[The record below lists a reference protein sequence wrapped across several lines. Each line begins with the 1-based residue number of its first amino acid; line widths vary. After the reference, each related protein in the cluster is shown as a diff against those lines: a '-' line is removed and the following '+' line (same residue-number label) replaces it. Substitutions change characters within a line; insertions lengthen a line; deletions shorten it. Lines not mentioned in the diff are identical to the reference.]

1 MSKKTGFKQGR
12 LGIGTND
19 PKYPLDVIGDI
30 RLTGAIR
37 DGSGRLIV
45 TTANSNQNAEL
56 YNGWKNDASGNLYLA
71 EPGQV
76 MKIGINKI
84 PNGTPSA
91 LDISGG
97 LIIDKLYSKNGGNQD
112 FNTESILEFTN
123 LYVKNKLSNQAGEI
137 KDTDISSTSLDD
149 GETGWLWTANNYLK
163 SEPGIQTIDISAD
176 VIMDGITRNEDHKI
190 KVEKSLFAKNVDVM
204 TNQITANNDLNLN
217 GMMTVSNDFRL
228 EYNLNV
234 NNIDIST
241 NLTVEGNLKS
251 EHVLFTKQTT
261 IHDLLDASN
270 IDVSNAVVNNDT
282 VVENS
287 IRATG
292 DVSSNDVSCNN
303 LFITNELTATHIDI
317 SNNLLIRPQQLKE
330 IDIENKATVLQ
341 TVDVSYVRVYTD
353 MDVSENMVIDGNMDI
368 SAGKLNKY
376 LDVSGIYVKN
386 LGTIKNLKIREKAV
400 MKGQV
405 DISGNLNM
413 INRLFAS
420 SMVGMI
426 GWFASENIPP
436 GWLVCDGGKYTKA
449 LYTDLSNCI
458 GNTYNAQDTDGDISF
473 NVPDL
478 TNQFV
483 RSISNKDVADLGN
496 TETYKTGKPTQKS
509 NFQVSLSGEHIHDVD
524 LSGSHSHDYSFNSLH
539 SGTNIG
545 STTIPST
552 NVYIDSSKS
561 RNTNNQNVTIEN
573 NITGSEIFSNTLKN
587 LSNYSQ
593 SFGSWHNISTAPSN
607 APSEIRG
614 NTAIYLEKKWDGGG
628 GWKTIAGNWG
638 SYYDRPIHW
647 TQNWQRRERVVYDS
661 KSWKFINTKY
671 KRIPPSPSPSH
682 NNNNQDKTFLEK
694 IDYTTKDITFDKSGN
709 HTHVVDDKEN
719 THSHTLSNWHNE
731 SVPKHTILLP
741 CIKY

>member
-71 EPGQV
+71 EPGQT

-84 PNGTPSA
+84 PGGTSSA
-91 LDISGG
+91 LDVSGG
-97 LIIDKLYSKNGGNQD
+97 LLIDKLYSKNGNQD

-149 GETGWLWTANNYLK
+149 GQTGWLWTANNYLK

-190 KVEKSLFAKNVDVM
+190 KVEKSLFAKNVNIM
-204 TNQITANNDLNLN
+204 TKIITANNDLNLN
-217 GMMTVSNDFRL
+217 GMLTVSNDFTL
-228 EYNLNV
+228 TDNLNV

-282 VVENS
+282 IVEKS
-287 IRATG
+287 IHATG
-292 DVSSNDVSCNN
+292 NVTSNDVSCNN
-303 LFITNELTATHIDI
+303 LFITNKLKATHIDI

-330 IDIENKATVLQ
+330 LDVQNKATVLK
-341 TVDVSYVRVYTD
+341 TVDVSYVRVNTD
-353 MDVSENMVIDGNMDI
+353 MDVSENMVIDKNMDI
-368 SAGKLNKY
+368 SAGKLNKH
-376 LDVSGIYVKN
+376 LDVSGIYVKKR
-386 LGTIKNLKIREKAV
+386 GTIKNLKIREKAV

-405 DISGNLNM
+405 NISGNLNM
-413 INRLFAS
+413 KNRIFAS

-436 GWLVCDGGKYTKA
+436 GARRVKLDQRSP
-449 LYTDLSNCI
+449 LS
-458 GNTYNAQDTDGDISF
+458 
-473 NVPDL
+473 
-478 TNQFV
+478 
-483 RSISNKDVADLGN
+483 
-496 TETYKTGKPTQKS
+496 
-509 NFQVSLSGEHIHDVD
+509 
-524 LSGSHSHDYSFNSLH
+524 
-539 SGTNIG
+539 
-545 STTIPST
+545 
-552 NVYIDSSKS
+552 S
-561 RNTNNQNVTIEN
+561 R
-573 NITGSEIFSNTLKN
+573 
-587 LSNYSQ
+587 
-593 SFGSWHNISTAPSN
+593 
-607 APSEIRG
+607 
-614 NTAIYLEKKWDGGG
+614 
-628 GWKTIAGNWG
+628 AG
-638 SYYDRPIHW
+638 
-647 TQNWQRRERVVYDS
+647 RR
-661 KSWKFINTKY
+661 
-671 KRIPPSPSPSH
+671 
-682 NNNNQDKTFLEK
+682 L
-694 IDYTTKDITFDKSGN
+694 
-709 HTHVVDDKEN
+709 
-719 THSHTLSNWHNE
+719 
-731 SVPKHTILLP
+731 
-741 CIKY
+741 

>member
-84 PNGTPSA
+84 PNVTSSA
-91 LDISGG
+91 LDVSGG
-97 LIIDKLYSKNGGNQD
+97 LLIDKLYSKNGGNQD

-190 KVEKSLFAKNVDVM
+190 KVEKSLFAKNVIM
-204 TNQITANNDLNLN
+204 TKKITAQNDLNLN
-217 GMMTVSNDFRL
+217 GILTVSNDFRL
-228 EYNLNV
+228 EDNLNV

-282 VVENS
+282 IVEKS
-287 IRATG
+287 IHATG

-317 SNNLLIRPQQLKE
+317 SNNMLIRPQQSKK
-330 IDIENKATVLQ
+330 IDIENKATVLK
-341 TVDVSYVRVYTD
+341 TVDVSYVRVYAD
-353 MDVSENMVIDGNMDI
+353 MDVSENMVIDKNMDI
-368 SAGKLNKY
+368 SAGKLNKH
-376 LDVSGIYVKN
+376 LDVSGIYVKKR
-386 LGTIKNLKIREKAV
+386 GTVKNLKIREKAV
-400 MKGQV
+400 MKGLV

-413 INRLFAS
+413 KNRLFAS

-426 GWFASENIPP
+426 GWFASENIPASLILNLLEP
-436 GWLVCDGGKYTKA
+436 
-449 LYTDLSNCI
+449 S
-458 GNTYNAQDTDGDISF
+458 
-473 NVPDL
+473 
-478 TNQFV
+478 
-483 RSISNKDVADLGN
+483 VA
-496 TETYKTGKPTQKS
+496 
-509 NFQVSLSGEHIHDVD
+509 
-524 LSGSHSHDYSFNSLH
+524 
-539 SGTNIG
+539 
-545 STTIPST
+545 
-552 NVYIDSSKS
+552 
-561 RNTNNQNVTIEN
+561 
-573 NITGSEIFSNTLKN
+573 
-587 LSNYSQ
+587 
-593 SFGSWHNISTAPSN
+593 
-607 APSEIRG
+607 
-614 NTAIYLEKKWDGGG
+614 
-628 GWKTIAGNWG
+628 
-638 SYYDRPIHW
+638 
-647 TQNWQRRERVVYDS
+647 
-661 KSWKFINTKY
+661 KFICVLVV
-671 KRIPPSPSPSH
+671 S
-682 NNNNQDKTFLEK
+682 
-694 IDYTTKDITFDKSGN
+694 YTS
-709 HTHVVDDKEN
+709 
-719 THSHTLSNWHNE
+719 L
-731 SVPKHTILLP
+731 
-741 CIKY
+741 

>member
-84 PNGTPSA
+84 PNGTSSA

-190 KVEKSLFAKNVDVM
+190 KVEKSLFAKNVIM
-204 TNQITANNDLNLN
+204 TKKITAQNDLNLN
-217 GMMTVSNDFRL
+217 GMLTVSNDFIL
-228 EYNLNV
+228 KDNLNV

-282 VVENS
+282 IVEKS
-287 IRATG
+287 IHATG
-292 DVSSNDVSCNN
+292 DVTSNDVSCNN

-341 TVDVSYVRVYTD
+341 TVDVSYVHVYTD
-353 MDVSENMVIDGNMDI
+353 MDVSKNMVIDKNMDI
-368 SAGKLNKY
+368 SAGKLNKH
-376 LDVSGIYVKN
+376 LDVSGIYVKKR
-386 LGTIKNLKIREKAV
+386 GTVKNLKIREKAV
-400 MKGQV
+400 MKGRV
-405 DISGNLNM
+405 NISGNLNM
-413 INRLFAS
+413 KNRIFAS

-483 RSISNKDVADLGN
+483 RSIYTDTDTDTDIRLGAKEN
-496 TETYKTGKPTQKS
+496 YKTGKPTGDP
-509 NFQVSLSGEHIHDVD
+509 NFQVTLSGEHIHNIQ
-524 LSGSHSHDYSFNSLH
+524 LSGSHHHDYNFNSLH
-539 SGTNIG
+539 SGNNIN
-545 STTIPST
+545 STTIPPANVHIRNDRST
-552 NVYIDSSKS
+552 YATSND
-561 RNTNNQNVTIEN
+561 
-573 NITGSEIFSNTLKN
+573 ITDN
-587 LSNYSQ
+587 LS
-593 SFGSWHNISTAPSN
+593 GSPRTTSVFYNSLADSDTGWYWTWYNQIIKKDITAYLHHWSWGKWNRDYEDWLNLAPADSKEYDDAIHWHID
-607 APSEIRG
+607 
-614 NTAIYLEKKWDGGG
+614 EKKKITVKYTDKKWLSSG
-628 GWKTIAGNWG
+628 KI
-638 SYYDRPIHW
+638 
-647 TQNWQRRERVVYDS
+647 E
-661 KSWKFINTKY
+661 Y
-671 KRIPPSPSPSH
+671 KRIPPSYNE
-682 NNNNQDKTFLEK
+682 NNSLQNKTFLK
-694 IDYTTKDITFDKSGN
+694 DIDYTTKDITFDKSGN

>member
-84 PNGTPSA
+84 PNGTSSA

-149 GETGWLWTANNYLK
+149 GQTGWLWTANNYLK
-163 SEPGIQTIDISAD
+163 SEPGIQTIDISAN
-176 VIMDGITRNEDHKI
+176 VIMDGITRNENHKI
-190 KVEKSLFAKNVDVM
+190 KVEKSLFAKNVIM
-204 TNQITANNDLNLN
+204 TKKITADNDLNLN
-217 GMMTVSNDFRL
+217 GMLTVSNDFTL
-228 EYNLNV
+228 KDNLNV

-282 VVENS
+282 VVENL

-317 SNNLLIRPQQLKE
+317 SNNLLIRPQQSKK

-341 TVDVSYVRVYTD
+341 TADVSYVHVYTD
-353 MDVSENMVIDGNMDI
+353 MDLSENMVIDKNMDI
-368 SAGKLNKY
+368 SAGKLNKH
-376 LDVSGIYVKN
+376 LDVSGIYVKKR
-386 LGTIKNLKIREKAV
+386 GTFKNLKIREKSV

-405 DISGNLNM
+405 NISGNLNM
-413 INRLFAS
+413 KNRLFAS

-483 RSISNKDVADLGN
+483 RSISNKNTDYINYLGIKEN
-496 TETYKTGKPTQKS
+496 YKTGKPTQKS
-509 NFQVSLSGEHIHDVD
+509 NFQVTLSGEHIHILDP
-524 LSGSHSHDYSFNSLH
+524 SGEHFHEYKKDNVTNISKYNAKIQKRQDHDGAVQVKPTKVNAIIDIRNDYSLNS
-539 SGTNIG
+539 
-545 STTIPST
+545 STT
-552 NVYIDSSKS
+552 NFNIDSTSYDDAFDRDGRVTETVVTS
-561 RNTNNQNVTIEN
+561 RITI
-573 NITGSEIFSNTLKN
+573 TLGPW
-587 LSNYSQ
+587 SA
-593 SFGSWHNISTAPSN
+593 SFGGSSSSRTVTYNPDVQRKQRTI
-607 APSEIRG
+607 IG
-614 NTAIYLEKKWDGGG
+614 YKEKKW
-628 GWKTIAGNWG
+628 KETSN
-638 SYYDRPIHW
+638 
-647 TQNWQRRERVVYDS
+647 
-661 KSWKFINTKY
+661 KFIYFKDKDNGSGSESNAFLKDDFGIYNTE
-671 KRIPPSPSPSH
+671 
-682 NNNNQDKTFLEK
+682 QF
-694 IDYTTKDITFDKSGN
+694 DISGN
-709 HTHVVDDKEN
+709 HKHIVKTDEGAIH
-719 THSHTLSNWHNE
+719 HHTLSNWHNE

>member
-12 LGIGTND
+12 LGIGTNN

-84 PNGTPSA
+84 PIGTSSA

-97 LIIDKLYSKNGGNQD
+97 LIIDKLYSKNGNQD
-112 FNTESILEFTN
+112 FNTESILEFKN

-149 GETGWLWTANNYLK
+149 GQTGWLWTANNYLK

-204 TNQITANNDLNLN
+204 TNKITANNDLNLN
-217 GMMTVSNDFRL
+217 GMMTVSNDFTL
-228 EYNLNV
+228 TDNLNV

-241 NLTVEGNLKS
+241 NLTVKGNLKS

-282 VVENS
+282 IVEKS
-287 IRATG
+287 IHATG
-292 DVSSNDVSCNN
+292 DVTSNDVSCNN

-330 IDIENKATVLQ
+330 IDIENKATVLK

-368 SAGKLNKY
+368 SAGKLNKH
-376 LDVSGIYVKN
+376 LDVSGIYVKKR
-386 LGTIKNLKIREKAV
+386 GTIKNLKIREKAV

-413 INRLFAS
+413 INRLFVS
-420 SMVGMI
+420 SMMGMI

-449 LYTDLSNCI
+449 LYMDLSNCI
-458 GNTYNAQDTDGDISF
+458 GNTYNAQDTNGDISF

-478 TNQFV
+478 TNRFI
-483 RSISNKDVADLGN
+483 RSIYTDTDTDIRLGAKEN
-496 TETYKTGKPTQKS
+496 YKTGKPTGDP
-509 NFQVSLSGEHIHDVD
+509 NFHVTLSGEHIHDVD
-524 LSGSHSHDYSFNSLH
+524 LSGSHSHDYEYNETNSEVASYYINNSDTSYNGKTLH
-539 SGTNIG
+539 PNIPNNRKLYSGLI
-545 STTIPST
+545 TIPDYTNNHSNNYSST
-552 NVYIDSSKS
+552 NDNIWNGRGPGDWGGRKYWWYWNGVGAIPP
-561 RNTNNQNVTIEN
+561 EN
-573 NITGSEIFSNTLKN
+573 N
-587 LSNYSQ
+587 
-593 SFGSWHNISTAPSN
+593 
-607 APSEIRG
+607 
-614 NTAIYLEKKWDGGG
+614 
-628 GWKTIAGNWG
+628 
-638 SYYDRPIHW
+638 YDRYHTI
-647 TQNWQRRERVVYDS
+647 QNGLYLKSKVRKHTKTEFKSSYKTTSGNFDYYRVIPSSMLNSDLN
-661 KSWKFINTKY
+661 FINGSST
-671 KRIPPSPSPSH
+671 S
-682 NNNNQDKTFLEK
+682 N
-694 IDYTTKDITFDKSGN
+694 KDITFDNSGN
-709 HTHVVDDKEN
+709 HTHIVDDKEN
-719 THSHTLSNWHNE
+719 THSHTLSNWDTE

>member
-84 PNGTPSA
+84 PNGTSSA

-97 LIIDKLYSKNGGNQD
+97 LIIDKLYSKNGDNQD

-190 KVEKSLFAKNVDVM
+190 KVEKSLFAKNVIM
-204 TNQITANNDLNLN
+204 TKKITADNDLNLN
-217 GMMTVSNDFRL
+217 GMLTVSNDFIL
-228 EYNLNV
+228 KDNLNV

-251 EHVLFTKQTT
+251 EHILFTKQTT

-270 IDVSNAVVNNDT
+270 IDLSNAVVNNNT

-292 DVSSNDVSCNN
+292 DVTSNDVSCNN
-303 LFITNELTATHIDI
+303 LFITNELTATHINI
-317 SNNLLIRPQQLKE
+317 SNNLLIRPQQSKK

-341 TVDVSYVRVYTD
+341 TVDVSYVHVYTD
-353 MDVSENMVIDGNMDI
+353 MDVSKNMVIDKNMDI
-368 SAGKLNKY
+368 SAGKLNKH
-376 LDVSGIYVKN
+376 LDVSGIYVKKR
-386 LGTIKNLKIREKAV
+386 GTVKNLKIREKAV

-405 DISGNLNM
+405 NISGNLNM
-413 INRLFAS
+413 KNRLFAS

-483 RSISNKDVADLGN
+483 RSISNKNANFLGAKEN
-496 TETYKTGKPTQKS
+496 YKTGKPTGDP
-509 NFQVSLSGEHIHDVD
+509 NFQVSLSGEHIHNIQ
-524 LSGSHSHDYSFNSLH
+524 LAGSHRHDYNFNSLH
-539 SGTNIG
+539 SGTNID

-561 RNTNNQNVTIEN
+561 LNTSGIAVTVRN
-573 NITGSEIFSNTLKN
+573 NITGSRIYSNTLSN
-587 LSNYSQ
+587 LSSSTSSVISSWQDTSDKPSKLPAKKTGRTWRYKEHWYIDHWVDKT
-593 SFGSWHNISTAPSN
+593 GSWSSNSTIVWN
-607 APSEIRG
+607 QHFQKLIEEK
-614 NTAIYLEKKWDGGG
+614 YEKK
-628 GWKTIAGNWG
+628 K
-638 SYYDRPIHW
+638 
-647 TQNWQRRERVVYDS
+647 
-661 KSWKFINTKY
+661 WKFINTKY
-671 KRIPPSPSPSH
+671 KRIPPSYNE
-682 NNNNQDKTFLEK
+682 NNSNENKKFLK
-694 IDYTTKDITFDKSGN
+694 DIDYTTKDITFDKSGN

-719 THSHTLSNWHNE
+719 THSHTLSNWDTE

>member
-56 YNGWKNDASGNLYLA
+56 YNGWKNDVSGNLYLA

-84 PNGTPSA
+84 PNGTSSA

-97 LIIDKLYSKNGGNQD
+97 LIIDKLYSKNDGNQD

-149 GETGWLWTANNYLK
+149 GETGWLWTANDYLK
-163 SEPGIQTIDISAD
+163 SEPGIQTIDISAN

-190 KVEKSLFAKNVDVM
+190 KVEKSLFAKNVIM
-204 TNQITANNDLNLN
+204 TKKITADNDLNLN
-217 GMMTVSNDFRL
+217 GILTVSNDFRL
-228 EYNLNV
+228 EDNLNV

-270 IDVSNAVVNNDT
+270 IDVSNTVVNNDT
-282 VVENS
+282 IVEKS
-287 IRATG
+287 IHATG

-317 SNNLLIRPQQLKE
+317 SNNLLIRPQQSKK

-341 TVDVSYVRVYTD
+341 TVDVSYVHVYTD
-353 MDVSENMVIDGNMDI
+353 IDLSENMVIDKNMDI
-368 SAGKLNKY
+368 SAGKLNKH
-376 LDVSGIYVKN
+376 LDVSGIYVKKR
-386 LGTIKNLKIREKAV
+386 GTFKNLKIREKSV

-405 DISGNLNM
+405 NISGNLNM
-413 INRLFAS
+413 KNRLFAS

-483 RSISNKDVADLGN
+483 RSISNKNADYINYLGTKEN
-496 TETYKTGKPTQKS
+496 YKTGKPTGDP
-509 NFQVSLSGEHIHDVD
+509 NFQVSLSGEHIHNIQ
-524 LSGSHSHDYSFNSLH
+524 LAGSHRHDYNFNSLH
-539 SGTNIG
+539 SGTNID

-561 RNTNNQNVTIEN
+561 RNTNNQNVTIQN
-573 NITGSEIFSNTLKN
+573 NITGSKIFSNTLNN

-593 SFGSWHNISTAPSN
+593 SFGDWHNISTAPSN

-614 NTAIYLEKKWDGGG
+614 NTAVYMEKKWDGGG
-628 GWKTIAGNWG
+628 GWKRVAGNWG
-638 SYYDRPIHW
+638 SQYDRPIYW
-647 TQNWQRRERVVYDS
+647 KQYWQRQQRVVYDT

-671 KRIPPSPSPSH
+671 KRISPSYNE
-682 NNNNQDKTFLEK
+682 NNSNENKKFLK
-694 IDYTTKDITFDKSGN
+694 DIDYTTKDITFDKSGN